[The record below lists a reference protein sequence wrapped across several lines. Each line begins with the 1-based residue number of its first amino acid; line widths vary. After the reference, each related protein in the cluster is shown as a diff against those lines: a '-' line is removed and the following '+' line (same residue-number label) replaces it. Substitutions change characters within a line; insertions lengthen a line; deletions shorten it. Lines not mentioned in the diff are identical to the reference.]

1 MQPTNCHGCVDAM
14 TKERTIILKDVENG
28 IEDIHIIGDHVW
40 NKIKGWFGKVKDWL
54 KHLF

>member
-1 MQPTNCHGCVDAM
+1 VDAVN
-14 TKERTIILKDVENG
+14 KERALIIKDIKNG
-28 IEDIHIIGDHVW
+28 IVDIHIIADHVW